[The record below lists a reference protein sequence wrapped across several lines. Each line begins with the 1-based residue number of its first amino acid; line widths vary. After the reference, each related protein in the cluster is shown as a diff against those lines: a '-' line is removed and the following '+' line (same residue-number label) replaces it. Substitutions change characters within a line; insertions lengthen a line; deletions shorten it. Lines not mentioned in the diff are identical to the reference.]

1 MALDAYPTYGSG
13 ERNNTTKAICEPHCR
28 MAAAP
33 YPAYGLFAPILFR
46 QLRYRALIVDQMA
59 HRQYRMSPQHAWPR
73 PAHHLLH
80 LFTFCGLI
88 TVHRALLA
96 GRFRLAEDALIK
108 PLLRVGVE
116 IRVVRRAAHRIRA
129 GALIEGNHLPDSQF
143 FPQDAWSRHGY
154 HQ

>member
-1 MALDAYPTYGSG
+1 MALDAYPAYGSG

-28 MAAAP
+28 MALDA
-33 YPAYGLFAPILFR
+33 YPAYGLFAPILFG

-80 LFTFCGLI
+80 LFALCGLI

-96 GRFRLAEDALIK
+96 GRFFLAEDALIK
-108 PLLRVGVE
+108 PLLRVGIE

-129 GALIEGNHLPDSQF
+129 GALIEGNHLSDGQF
-143 FPQDAWSRHGY
+143 FPQDAWSRHRY